1 MRKDNHRRKNI
12 LQTKYTRD
20 KKTKA
25 YIFEIQVDQYSDLF
39 NDLDPSPLKRRD
51 LDQDFITYLE
61 ESSYDI
67 PLQNQI
73 VLHIYIP
80 EDVRNK
86 EQENRVISGLKTYYN
101 FLLMTM
107 NHQISISYKN
117 FIIYLCISLSLLF
130 TGFYLGSKISEN
142 FLLQTLVEGF
152 YIGGWVFFWEAI
164 ALLAFKTRELRD
176 SSRRYNRISNAG
188 ILFFNK

>member
-51 LDQDFITYLE
+51 LDQDFIAYLE

-86 EQENRVISGLKTYYN
+86 ELENRVISGLKTYYN

-188 ILFFNK
+188 IIFFNK